1 MAAPE
6 RIEFLSAVLLTS
18 RQPDRLAAFYR
29 DVLGL
34 PLHEERHDP
43 GPSHWGCELGDV
55 HFAIHPAED
64 AADAPRGPGLV
75 RLAFW
80 VFDLEAFVQRIG
92 QEHGIR
98 CRYPIQDLGASSL
111 VTAITDPDGN
121 EVELTQMG
129 RSWVEHLAGH
139 RRVGAD
145 VISRAIAGER
155 TRPSTCR
162 SPADPSPSI

>member
-1 MAAPE
+1 MIAVE

-34 PLHEERHDP
+34 PLHEERHDSE
-43 GPSHWGCELGDV
+43 PSHWGCELGDV

-64 AADAPRGPGLV
+64 AAADDARGPGPIH
-75 RLAFW
+75 LAFW
-80 VFDLEAFVQRIG
+80 VFDLESFVRRL
-92 QEHGIR
+92 ENFHGVR
-98 CRYPIQDLGASSL
+98 CRYPIQDLGSSSL

-129 RSWVEHLAGH
+129 RSWVEHLAEH
-139 RRVGAD
+139 RREGAD
-145 VISRAIAGER
+145 VVRRASAREDG
-155 TRPSTCR
+155 TG
-162 SPADPSPSI
+162 